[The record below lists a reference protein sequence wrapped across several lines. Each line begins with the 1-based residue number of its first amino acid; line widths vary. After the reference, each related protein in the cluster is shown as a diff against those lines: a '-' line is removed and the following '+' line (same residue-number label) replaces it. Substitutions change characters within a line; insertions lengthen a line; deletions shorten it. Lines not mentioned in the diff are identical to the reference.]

1 MKDEAKI
8 KSKHKRKFLL
18 KFLLQQK
25 LDQTNRTNVTA
36 VAVVVPN
43 KQIDSCMAFCK
54 QYPSITLIINKGYFF
69 PMLQNSNICFDFVD
83 LGPESIIS

>member
-25 LDQTNRTNVTA
+25 LDQTNRTIVSHMYYNLQLVLF
-36 VAVVVPN
+36 V
-43 KQIDSCMAFCK
+43 
-54 QYPSITLIINKGYFF
+54 IINC
-69 PMLQNSNICFDFVD
+69 NSSKDHTFIT
-83 LGPESIIS
+83 

>member
-25 LDQTNRTNVTA
+25 LDQTNRTYVT
-36 VAVVVPN
+36 
-43 KQIDSCMAFCK
+43 CK
-54 QYPSITLIINKGYFF
+54 HMHSTV
-69 PMLQNSNICFDFVD
+69 FDTFVT
-83 LGPESIIS
+83 

>member
-25 LDQTNRTNVTA
+25 LDQTNRT
-36 VAVVVPN
+36 
-43 KQIDSCMAFCK
+43 ID
-54 QYPSITLIINKGYFF
+54 QELRGTKGGELVRE
-69 PMLQNSNICFDFVD
+69 MLCEF
-83 LGPESIIS
+83 

>member
-25 LDQTNRTNVTA
+25 LDQTNRTKGPC
-36 VAVVVPN
+36 VVR
-43 KQIDSCMAFCK
+43 
-54 QYPSITLIINKGYFF
+54 
-69 PMLQNSNICFDFVD
+69 NSTQKF
-83 LGPESIIS
+83 